1 MLFVVSVIW
10 YCAIG
15 NNCYC
20 VVSSFQ
26 NLKNK
31 SWRDSGTTEK
41 RSSKIVQSTASMAL
55 LHLSSQFP
63 DFLKTLEDKM
73 LQLFDK
79 LEDLHLSVLWFDR

>member
-41 RSSKIVQSTASMAL
+41 RSSKIVQRLKYSKHGVATPF
-55 LHLSSQFP
+55 FP
-63 DFLKTLEDKM
+63 ISGFPED
-73 LQLFDK
+73 
-79 LEDLHLSVLWFDR
+79 S